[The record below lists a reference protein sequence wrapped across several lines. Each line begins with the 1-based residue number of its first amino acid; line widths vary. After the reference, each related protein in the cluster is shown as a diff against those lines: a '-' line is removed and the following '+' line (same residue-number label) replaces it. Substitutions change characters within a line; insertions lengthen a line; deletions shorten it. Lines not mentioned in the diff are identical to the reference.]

1 MRDGTLAP
9 MTYTADLHLHSPYAM
24 ATSPSI
30 TLESLAMWAGIKG
43 IDLLACADFT
53 HPRWLAE
60 LKAKLSPVDG
70 GLFVLDQGAP
80 WTHSPAQSA
89 PASGG
94 RLSAGRAAD
103 AERQRARAGAA
114 RRGPRFVLGTEV
126 SCVYPQSG
134 RTRRLHLLVLAPD
147 FDAVDRLCEALA
159 PHGRLASDGRPTL
172 RLSGRDLV
180 EAALGADDRC
190 EVIPAHA
197 WTPWYG
203 VYGSKGGF
211 DSLAECFGDMAPH
224 IHAVETGLSSDPA
237 MNWRVPELDKR
248 TIVSFSDAHSPSKL
262 GRELTVFGGEPS
274 YDGLRAAFANGGVA
288 STVEF
293 YPQEGKYHYD
303 GHRRCGVCQHPS
315 VTMEAGER
323 CPACGRKMTLGVLHR
338 LEALSARP
346 ETVERRAD
354 GVLCDP
360 AGVRPPFRR
369 LVGLAEVIAEA
380 VGRGPETKT
389 VRTTYSRL
397 ITDVGNELHVL
408 QSASPEAI
416 AAVAGERVAEGVAR
430 SRAGDVAVSPGYDGV
445 YGTVRLW
452 DDEGIK

>member
-1 MRDGTLAP
+1 
-9 MTYTADLHLHSPYAM
+9 MTYTADLHLHSPYSM

-30 TLESLAMWAGIKG
+30 TLESLATWAAIKG

-60 LKAKLSPVDG
+60 LKAKLSPVEG
-70 GLFVLDQGAP
+70 GLFALEHPRGGPGSTALREDQGERG
-80 WTHSPAQSA
+80 SPPRPPQGLGQDR
-89 PASGG
+89 AS
-94 RLSAGRAAD
+94 RSPEA
-103 AERQRARAGAA
+103 
-114 RRGPRFVLGTEV
+114 GPRFVLGTEV

-180 EAALGADDRC
+180 EVTLGADDRC
-190 EVIPAHA
+190 EVIPAHV

-237 MNWRVPELDKR
+237 MNWRVPELDQR
-248 TIVSFSDAHSPSKL
+248 ATVSFSDAHSPSKL
-262 GRELTVFGGEPS
+262 GRELTVFEGEPS
-274 YDGLRAAFANGGVA
+274 YDGLRAALANGGVA

-303 GHRRCGVCQHPS
+303 GHRKCGVCQHPS
-315 VTMEAGER
+315 VTMETGER

-346 ETVERRAD
+346 NTVERRAD

-380 VGRGPETKT
+380 VGRGPGTKT
-389 VRTTYSRL
+389 VRTMYSRL
-397 ITDVGNELHVL
+397 ITGVGNELHVL

-430 SRAGDVAVSPGYDGV
+430 SRAGDVTVSPGYDGV

-452 DDEGIK
+452 GDEGVE